1 MQKFLLL
8 FFLLP
13 SVSFS
18 QPGSSS
24 KLNEKG
30 GTRPLIDSSVSKE
43 LKHLSDSVKKAIESA
58 KMNGLQAGET
68 KELQESLERN
78 NEYFLLQQKERR
90 AKEKQ
95 AALIRIAIGI
105 GFLIIL
111 IIGWRR
117 KSKKTA
123 E

>member
-8 FFLLP
+8 LLLLP
-13 SVSFS
+13 SVISFS
-18 QPGSSS
+18 QPDG
-24 KLNEKG
+24 KLREKG
-30 GTRPLIDSSVSKE
+30 RTKPLIDSGVSIK
-43 LKHLSDSVKKAIESA
+43 LKQLSDSVKMAIESA
-58 KMNGLQAGET
+58 KTNVLQAGEK

-78 NEYFLLQQKERR
+78 NEYFLLEQKERR

-117 KSKKTA
+117 KSKKPG